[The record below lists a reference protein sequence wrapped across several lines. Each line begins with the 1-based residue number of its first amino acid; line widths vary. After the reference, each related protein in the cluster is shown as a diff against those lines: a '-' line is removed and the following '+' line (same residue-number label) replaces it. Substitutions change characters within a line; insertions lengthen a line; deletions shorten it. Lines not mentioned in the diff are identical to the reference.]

1 MNGTGLVGSSPSL
14 RPARPP
20 LALSDWLGPSNPPL
34 PMADDAPS
42 LQQPLTGNSS
52 TPRKKRAWSIVDF
65 LVQFRWILVIFV
77 VLPVSFAFQCNKDFW
92 DWWSNRKSFAQRER
106 EHQAAVQKLVN
117 RLKSRDRRR
126 DGLVCT
132 SRKPWLSVSMRNS
145 DYKRVRRFEVDMN
158 EFCQILAVDT
168 VNRIAR
174 CEPYVGMGQLSAVTV
189 PLGYALEVVPEL
201 DDLTVGGLINGYG
214 IEGSSHIYGLFQP
227 TRNDSQ
233 LPFRRPPRRFHL
245 PRRTRWRRTRLCWR
259 TARWC
264 LASQLRIPLPPFPRP
279 SALPLPPPPF
289 PPPRRVASNSP
300 QDTVD
305 AYEIVLADGTL
316 VRATRDNEHADL
328 FYAIPWSQGTLGLL
342 VAAEIRLI
350 PVKEFMRV
358 TYTPVRGTLR
368 EMTQAYIDSFCPRD
382 GDQDNPDKVPD
393 FVEGMVYTRSEGVMM
408 TGRRGEGDCG
418 QSALV
423 LVPLYKVA
431 DALELNEREFEVYPI
446 WLCPHRLFKHPMRQM
461 INPQPGFAST
471 CTRHPFLSIPLFA
484 PPRIIPPSVYPIWL
498 CPHRL
503 FNHPMRQMINPEPG
517 FWDHR
522 RQGDTAAA
530 QMFTDIGLYYA
541 PGAVMRGEEFD
552 GVAAVQRMEKWLIE
566 NASFQALYAVTELNE
581 RDFWRMFD
589 ASLYAACREKYQA
602 VGTFMSVY
610 YKSKKGRKT
619 EAEVMQEERKEKER
633 VGGNACGAVGT
644 FKNVACKSRKGLG
657 WNARYAVGTFMS
669 VYYNS
674 KKGRKTEAEVMQ
686 EERKEKERVGGN
698 ACGAVGTFKNVAC
711 KSRKGLGWSECNAVG
726 MFMGMACKSKKGRKT
741 EAEVMQEE
749 RKEKEVAIA
758 ESA

>member
-1 MNGTGLVGSSPSL
+1 
-14 RPARPP
+14 
-20 LALSDWLGPSNPPL
+20 
-34 PMADDAPS
+34 MADDAPS
-42 LQQPLTGNSS
+42 LQQPLTGNSA
-52 TPRKKRAWSIVDF
+52 TPRKKRPWSIVDF

-145 DYKRVRRFEVDMN
+145 DYKRARRFEVDMN

-174 CEPYVGMGQLSAVTV
+174 CEPYVSMGQLSAVTV

-214 IEGSSHIYGLFQP
+214 IEGSSHIYGLFQVP
-227 TRNDSQ
+227 PLSV
-233 LPFRRPPRRFHL
+233 LPGPAASADVLVIRFAPYGIDKRRAAGTSSPHPP
-245 PRRTRWRRTRLCWR
+245 
-259 TARWC
+259 
-264 LASQLRIPLPPFPRP
+264 PPSF
-279 SALPLPPPPF
+279 PPPF
-289 PPPRRVASNSP
+289 PAPPP
-300 QDTVD
+300 PDTVE

-408 TGRRGEGDCG
+408 TGRYASREEATRPGNVINNCGWWWTRWFYQHATDAFTRGEFVEYIPTRQYYHRHTRSLYWEGKLILPFGDQWWFRVLLGWMMPPKVSFLKLTQGEAIRNYYHERHVC
-418 QSALV
+418 QDM

-446 WLCPHRLFKHPMRQM
+446 WLCPHRLFM
-461 INPQPGFAST
+461 
-471 CTRHPFLSIPLFA
+471 
-484 PPRIIPPSVYPIWL
+484 
-498 CPHRL
+498 
-503 FNHPMRQMINPEPG
+503 HPMRQMINPEPG

-522 RQGDTAAA
+522 QQGDTAAA

-589 ASLYAACREKYQA
+589 VSLYAACREKYQA

-619 EAEVMQEERKEKER
+619 EAEVMQEERKEKE
-633 VGGNACGAVGT
+633 
-644 FKNVACKSRKGLG
+644 
-657 WNARYAVGTFMS
+657 
-669 VYYNS
+669 
-674 KKGRKTEAEVMQ
+674 
-686 EERKEKERVGGN
+686 
-698 ACGAVGTFKNVAC
+698 
-711 KSRKGLGWSECNAVG
+711 
-726 MFMGMACKSKKGRKT
+726 
-741 EAEVMQEE
+741 
-749 RKEKEVAIA
+749 VAIA